1 MQKLIALRVGLG
13 EVSSK
18 HMQAQMSVEDHR
30 LQKRKGVKQKVKRCK
45 KH

>member
-30 LQKRKGVKQKVKRCK
+30 LQRKGVKQKVKRCK
-45 KH
+45 KM